1 MSAPAPPSAATR
13 FAAAVLR
20 FRFPIL
26 ALGLAAVVLIA
37 ANVRT
42 LVINDDYRY
51 FFTKDDPQLL
61 AYNDLQDTYNKNDNL
76 LFVLAPKNG
85 SVFEAQTATAVAA
98 LTREAWQI
106 PYATRV
112 DSITNF
118 QHTAAEGD
126 DLIVAD
132 LVQDPETIGPDKL
145 SAAQHIALAE
155 PLLRARLLAPDAR
168 VTGVNVTLE
177 MPGKA
182 QGEQRPAVVAAR
194 AIADSMRAQY
204 PDLDVYLTGFVMLN
218 NAFDEAAMHDM
229 ATLMPLMFGV
239 IALVMGFLLRS
250 FAGTFATLTVVGL
263 SVATAMGFTAMMGI
277 PISPPSSIAPT
288 LIMTLAVA
296 DSIHILVSVLQHM
309 RRGADKQ
316 AAIIEALRLNLLP
329 VFLTSLTTVVG
340 FASLN
345 FAEVVPLNDLGNITT
360 FGVIAAFLLSVTFL
374 PALLSVLPLKVKPQS
389 EKSPLLDRLADFVIA
404 QRAPVLVVS
413 VILVLG
419 FGALIPRNELN
430 DEFINY
436 FDTAIAF
443 RRATDFT
450 TDNLTGIYQ
459 IEFSLPAGE
468 PGGIAE
474 PDYLRTIDAFAG
486 WFRQQ
491 EVVVHVDVLSDT
503 MKRLNRN
510 MHGDEPAHYRIPA
523 NRELSA
529 QYLLLYEM
537 SLPYGLDLNNRLN
550 VDKSASRMVV
560 TLDNTSSA
568 NIRDLTERGTTW
580 LQEHAPASM
589 AITGSGPPV
598 MFSYL
603 TRTNSIAMFE
613 GTLTAFLLITI
624 TLILSLG
631 SFKYGLISL
640 IPNLVPSIIA
650 FGLWSQLD
658 GQVNFGLTVVS
669 ALSIGIVVD
678 DTVHFLSKFL
688 RAKREQGLDT
698 EGAIRYAF
706 TTVGRAITVTTVV
719 LILGFLVMMGSSFA
733 MNEGMGK
740 LTAITLAVALIT
752 DFLMLPALLLILQP
766 KHEKAVQP
774 VTINPVAG

>member
-1 MSAPAPPSAATR
+1 MSATAPPSAATR
-13 FAAAVLR
+13 FAEAVLR

-76 LFVLAPKNG
+76 LFVIAPKNG
-85 SVFEAQTATAVAA
+85 GVFEAETAKAVETLTTA
-98 LTREAWQI
+98 AWQI
-106 PYATRV
+106 PFTTRV
-112 DSITNF
+112 DSVTNF
-118 QHTAAEGD
+118 QHTAADGD
-126 DLIVAD
+126 DLMVAD
-132 LVQDPETIGPDKL
+132 LVRDAETIGPDKL
-145 SAAQHIALAE
+145 SAAQQIALAE
-155 PLLRARLLAPDAR
+155 PLLRARLLAPNAR
-168 VTGVNVTLE
+168 VTGINVTLE

-194 AIADSMRAQY
+194 EIADTMRAQY
-204 PDLDVYLTGFVMLN
+204 PDLDIYLTGFVMLN

-239 IALVMGFLLRS
+239 IAIVMGFLLRS

-263 SVATAMGFTAMMGI
+263 SVATAMGFTALMGI
-277 PISPPSSIAPT
+277 PMSPPSSIAPT

-309 RRGADKQ
+309 RRGADKK
-316 AAIIEALRLNLLP
+316 AAIIEGVRLNLLP

-345 FAEVVPLNDLGNITT
+345 FAKVVPLNDLGNITT

-374 PALLSVLPLKVKPQS
+374 PALLSILPLKVTPQA
-389 EKSPLLDRLADFVIA
+389 EKSPVLDRLADFVIA
-404 QRAPVLVVS
+404 QRTPVLVVS
-413 VILVLG
+413 VLIVLG
-419 FGALIPRNELN
+419 FAALIPRNELN

-436 FDTAIAF
+436 FDTDIPF
-443 RRATDFT
+443 RQATDFT

-459 IEFSLPAGE
+459 IEFSLPSGE

-474 PDYLRTIDAFAG
+474 PDYLRTIDAFAA

-491 EVVVHVDVLSDT
+491 QAVVHVDVLSDT

-510 MHGDEPAHYRIPA
+510 MHGDEAAQYRIPA

-560 TLDNTSSA
+560 TLDNTSST
-568 NIRDLTERGTTW
+568 NMRRLTEAGTAW
-580 LQEHAPASM
+580 LQANAPESM
-589 AITGSGPPV
+589 VVMGSGPPV

-624 TLILSLG
+624 TLMLSLG

-698 EGAIRYAF
+698 EAAIRYAF

-719 LILGFLVMMGSSFA
+719 LILGFLVMMASSFA

-752 DFLMLPALLLILQP
+752 DFFMLPALLLVLQP
-766 KHEKAVQP
+766 KHEKAAQAL
-774 VTINPVAG
+774 TAKTVAG